1 MVDMIDTMAEQLNSE
16 LQEQLKKSRKEY
28 EEKKVGT
35 VEDIHKILRRKEK
48 SLA

>member
-1 MVDMIDTMAEQLNSE
+1 MIDTMAEQLNPKFQEE
-16 LQEQLKKSRKEY
+16 LKTSGKEY

-35 VEDIHKILRRKEK
+35 TEDIYKILRRKEK